1 MRVSASYAM
10 LLHFI
15 AVSVVSRCSCDVSHV
30 ASFGE
35 QTRRHLFRLPTRCG
49 DCTLQDVARSHD
61 DCAGQQRQQ
70 PERRLSS
77 CVLEDDT
84 VPPLSPEFADTHFGF
99 SPPCCA
105 TASRLQA
112 QSDSVFRIFGAK
124 CRAHPENEVGL
135 MVMGGKGSVVHL
147 LSTAAVLVHRPARSR
162 CYE

>member
-30 ASFGE
+30 ASSESRLAVIFSAFPHAAATVRSKMSLEATMIVLDNSANSLNGDFPRAFWK
-35 QTRRHLFRLPTRCG
+35 TRPCRR
-49 DCTLQDVARSHD
+49 
-61 DCAGQQRQQ
+61 
-70 PERRLSS
+70 RRLSS
-77 CVLEDDT
+77 L
-84 VPPLSPEFADTHFGF
+84 THTLGF

-135 MVMGGKGSVVHL
+135 MVMGGKGSVVHFHSICRTGEPDRTLPL
-147 LSTAAVLVHRPARSR
+147 L
-162 CYE
+162 